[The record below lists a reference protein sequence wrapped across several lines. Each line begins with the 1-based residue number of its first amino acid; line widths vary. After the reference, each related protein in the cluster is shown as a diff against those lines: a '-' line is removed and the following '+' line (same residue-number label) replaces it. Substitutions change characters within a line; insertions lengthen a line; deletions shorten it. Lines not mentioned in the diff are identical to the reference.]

1 MIVKSRLP
9 SAGHLQTPRQ
19 QHAATLTAGVA
30 PPQAAR
36 SRRVQQHAP
45 QHRQQVVANGLLGT
59 LFGGAQQKAE
69 QKKHLEDDL
78 GEQQDE
84 IVLVTSERP
93 NGASARIVYRNN
105 TVVDAAELERL
116 CEKVGWPARPVKKV
130 EAALRNSY
138 LVATLHLQLSKGD
151 SSSNGSSSNGSS
163 SSSSSEELIGLARA
177 TSDHAF
183 NATIWDVLVDP
194 DYQGQGLGKALVE
207 HMVRTLLRQDITNI
221 TLFADAKVVEFY
233 KQLGF
238 EADPEGIKGMFWYP
252 KY

>member
-1 MIVKSRLP
+1 MLLSSRPL
-9 SAGHLQTPRQ
+9 SSGHLQAPQ
-19 QHAATLTAGVA
+19 QHAAALTAVVA

-36 SRRVQQHAP
+36 SRRFQQHAP
-45 QHRQQVVANGLLGT
+45 RERRQTVTHGLLGT
-59 LFGGAQQKAE
+59 LFGGAQQNAE

-78 GEQQDE
+78 GEEQDE
-84 IVLVTSERP
+84 VVLVTSERP
-93 NGASARIVYRNN
+93 DGSSARIVFRNN
-105 TVVDAAELERL
+105 TAVDAVELERL

-130 EAALRNSY
+130 DAALQNSY
-138 LVATLHLQLSKGD
+138 LVSTLHLQLSKAG
-151 SSSNGSSSNGSS
+151 SSNGSNNGS

-207 HMVRTLLRQDITNI
+207 QMVRTLLRKDITNI

-238 EADPEGIKGMFWYP
+238 ACDPEGIKGMFWYP
-252 KY
+252 RF